1 MIVRKKG
8 LYLGLLLS
16 MLGLGSAIQAYTVK
30 IRNGTP
36 YTIRY
41 KVDIASGRDQHG
53 EVGSG
58 HTEKIGIA
66 GYSVRAVEATVYEK
80 PTTFIDP
87 TIARRKER
95 TVKAKRYYAPGL
107 KAGGGTWLVTGP
119 YGSGGKASY
128 IVTRE
133 VN

>member
-1 MIVRKKG
+1 MIVKKKG

-16 MLGLGSAIQAYTVK
+16 MLGVGSAIQAYTVR

-36 YTIRY
+36 YTIRF
-41 KVDIASGRDQHG
+41 KLDIAVGRDKHG
-53 EVGSG
+53 EIGSG
-58 HTEKIGIA
+58 HTEKIGVGGQSI
-66 GYSVRAVEATVYEK
+66 RAVEATVYEK
-80 PTTFIDP
+80 PTFIDP
-87 TIARRKER
+87 TLARRKER
-95 TVKAKRYYAPGL
+95 TVRAKRYYAPGL

-119 YGSGGKASY
+119 YGSGTKTGY